1 MLQRAHNCYTSLHL
15 YSTFPIMHSIF
26 TMRYWLNYST
36 RDIIQVMSDIPQS
49 NPDKFVNRII
59 ATDFKQLISHKA
71 SFEDKTDFVV
81 LPENKFPLIVDAWR
95 LVKTN
100 HQRRDTIHFLT
111 SD

>member
-1 MLQRAHNCYTSLHL
+1 MLQRAHNCYTSLLL
-15 YSTFPIMHSIF
+15 YSTFHIMHSIF

-36 RDIIQVMSDIPQS
+36 RDIIQVMSDIPLS
-49 NPDKFVNRII
+49 NSDKFVNLII

-71 SFEDKTDFVV
+71 SFEDKTDFAV
-81 LPENKFPLIVDAWR
+81 LPENKFPLIVDAGR